1 MADLHSIAHELYG
14 LVPSEFIAA
23 RNIRADSADDAEL
36 AKDVRALRK
45 PNATAWIV
53 NMVSRENPE
62 LLQEVVELGD
72 ELRSAQARS
81 DGELLRTLDQTRR
94 RLLKRVAEAGAKI
107 ASAHGQTFASAT
119 AAGVNE
125 TLKAA
130 LVDPEAGRA
139 VLGGLLV
146 TGLSAPGF
154 GAVDLSDALATP
166 EPLPQPTNI
175 NDKRI
180 ERAKVALADAERDAA
195 RATKATASAER
206 ELDAV
211 TAKRDDLQADHDE
224 LAAEL
229 ARLAE
234 RLTAAEKS
242 VDSREAAV
250 SDANRAEAEALR
262 AVEDAE
268 AALDD
273 VEG

>member
-1 MADLHSIAHELYG
+1 MADLHSIARELYG

-23 RNIRADSADDAEL
+23 RNARAASADDAEL

-45 PNATAWIV
+45 PNATAWTV
-53 NMVSRENPE
+53 NMMAREHPE
-62 LLQEVVELGD
+62 LLQEVVDLGD

-94 RLLKRVAEAGAKI
+94 KLLHRVVVAGAEI
-107 ASAHGQTFASAT
+107 ASAHGQTFTSAT
-119 AAGVNE
+119 AAGVGE

-130 LVDPEAGRA
+130 LADPEAGRA

-166 EPLPQPTNI
+166 EPVPAPTNI

-180 ERAKVALADAERDAA
+180 ERAKIALADAERDAV

-206 ELDAV
+206 ELEGAM
-211 TAKRDDLQADHDE
+211 AKRDDLQADHDE

-234 RLTAAEKS
+234 RLGAAEKS
-242 VDSREAAV
+242 VDSGQEAV
-250 SDANRAEAEALR
+250 SDANRAEAAALQS
-262 AVEDAE
+262 VEDAE
-268 AALDD
+268 AQVAELED
-273 VEG
+273 